1 MAKRTSTPSTKP
13 EPEPATPEVR
23 ELPLVALR
31 ETVIFPEMIV
41 PLQVGREKSVAALN
55 AAVESGGP
63 IALVTQRQ
71 AEQEDIGDPS
81 ELYEVGTLAKI
92 AQVVQLQDG
101 TVRAIVQGQTR
112 IRVHGFSQTGPYLA
126 ARVEELP
133 DETPEGVEIQA
144 LVRSVQ
150 AQIEQYVANGAP
162 VPPEAAVAARNITEP
177 GLLADMVA
185 YSPDM
190 STEQRQELLET
201 IDVEQRL
208 KLVSAFLARQIEILE
223 LKGKIQSE
231 VKSEMDKTQREYI
244 LREQLKAIQRELGE
258 DDPQQA
264 EINELREK
272 VEAAGMPE
280 EVRARAIKEIDRMSR
295 IPSASPEVGVIRTYV
310 DWLVSLPWNVSTDDR
325 LDIREAAQILDEDHY
340 GLEKIK
346 ERILEYLAVRTLAD
360 TIRSP
365 ILLFVGPPGVGKT
378 SLGKS
383 IAKAMGRKFTRMS
396 LGGIHDEAEIRGHR
410 RTYIGALPG
419 RIIQSIKTAG
429 TNNPV
434 FMLDEVDKI
443 GMDFRGDP
451 SSALL
456 EVLDPEQ
463 NFSFQDNY
471 LEVPFDLRKVLFVA
485 TANLLDPIPAALRD
499 RMEVIQL
506 PGYTQQEKTE
516 IARRFLVPKQM
527 ENHGLTAKHVEV
539 TDEVLVALVQ
549 AYTKEAGVRNL
560 ERELA
565 NVMRKV
571 ARGVA
576 EGRKRKTVVDMKKL
590 EDYLGPPRFEYG
602 ELEAEDQTGSAT
614 GLVVTEVGGDV
625 VAVEVTMME
634 GKEDF
639 ILTGQLGDVMR
650 ESARA
655 ALSWIRS
662 NAAVARH
669 LARAVREAHPPHPRP
684 GRCHPQGRPVRR
696 RDDGDRDGLR
706 AHGHPRPQGRR
717 DDRRDHAPRPG
728 AADRRPQV
736 EDPRRAPLGCRHGH
750 PAEEEREGPAGHPR
764 GDPQAGQARPRR
776 QHGAGAGG
784 GAPPPPE
791 AAEVRPSDDRRG
803 RRHAPQARA
812 GVPRPAHDLPAGR
825 PAAGRGQGRPLGT
838 RHRRAAT
845 CVPAVPR
852 IPIDGVPRLLRDP
865 RSASLGHAGRDQ
877 EGIPEARPRAPSRSE
892 PRGHDRRAAVQGRQR
907 GERRPVRRRQAE
919 AVRPARLELGAGAAR
934 RGTEL
939 RRCGCRSVRRRRPV
953 RGVRRPRR
961 QRPLRVP
968 DRRRRRVLRLLPDVL
983 LGRRGRRCLPGG
995 RRPRLRGRADGPPH
1009 GWLRPQLPGHPGRDG
1024 LRRERRGGRP
1034 RKAAGPSPKAKP
1046 AASPPRSR
1054 RPPS

>member
-1 MAKRTSTPSTKP
+1 MAKRPSKP
-13 EPEPATPEVR
+13 EEPKQPAAEAR

-41 PLQVGREKSVAALN
+41 PLQVGRDKSVAALN
-55 AAVESGGP
+55 AATESGGL
-63 IALVTQRQ
+63 IALVTQRR
-71 AEQEDIGDPS
+71 AEQEEIGDPS
-81 ELYEVGTLAKI
+81 ELYTIGTMAKI

-101 TVRAIVQGQTR
+101 TVRAIVQGQRR
-112 IRVHGFSQTGPYLA
+112 IRILGFAQTTPHLV
-126 ARVEELP
+126 ARIEELT
-133 DETPEGVEIQA
+133 DAVPEGVEIQA
-144 LVRSVQ
+144 LIRSVQ

-162 VPPEAAVAARNITEP
+162 VPPEAAVAARNITEA

-201 IDVEQRL
+201 TDVELRL
-208 KLVSAFLARQIEILE
+208 KLVSNFLARQIEILE

-272 VEAAGMPE
+272 VESSGMPE
-280 EVRARAIKEIDRMSR
+280 EVLARAIKEIDRMSR

-310 DWLVSLPWNVSTDDR
+310 DWLVSLPWNTSTEDR
-325 LDIREAAQILDEDHY
+325 LNIKEAALILDEDHY

-346 ERILEYLAVRTLAD
+346 ERILEYLAVRSLAD

-383 IAKAMGRKFTRMS
+383 IARAMGRKFTRMS

-506 PGYTQQEKTE
+506 PGYTQTEKVE

-527 ENHGLTAKHVEV
+527 ENHGLKAKHVEV
-539 TDEVLVALVQ
+539 TQEALVELVQ
-549 AYTKEAGVRNL
+549 AYTHEAGVRNL

-565 NVMRKV
+565 SAMRKV
-571 ARGVA
+571 ARQVA
-576 EGRKRKTVVDMKKL
+576 EGRKRKTIIDVKKL
-590 EDYLGPPRFEYG
+590 NEYLGPPRFEYG

-625 VAVEVTMME
+625 VAVEVTKME

-662 NAAVARH
+662 NAASLGITRETFETNTLHIHVPAGATPKDGPSAGVTMAVAMVSA
-669 LARAVREAHPPHPRP
+669 LT
-684 GRCHPQGRPVRR
+684 GIPVRKDVAMTGEITLR
-696 RDDGDRDGLR
+696 GRVLPIGGLKSKILA
-706 AHGHPRPQGRR
+706 AH
-717 DDRRDHAPRPG
+717 
-728 AADRRPQV
+728 
-736 EDPRRAPLGCRHGH
+736 L
-750 PAEEEREGPAGHPR
+750 
-764 GDPQAGQARPRR
+764 
-776 QHGAGAGG
+776 AGAGMVILPRKNEKDLRDIPEEIRKQLKLVL
-784 GAPPPPE
+784 ADNMDQVLE
-791 AAEVRPSDDRRG
+791 AA
-803 RRHAPQARA
+803 
-812 GVPRPAHDLPAGR
+812 L
-825 PAAGRGQGRPLGT
+825 
-838 RHRRAAT
+838 
-845 CVPAVPR
+845 
-852 IPIDGVPRLLRDP
+852 
-865 RSASLGHAGRDQ
+865 
-877 EGIPEARPRAPSRSE
+877 
-892 PRGHDRRAAVQGRQR
+892 
-907 GERRPVRRRQAE
+907 
-919 AVRPARLELGAGAAR
+919 
-934 RGTEL
+934 
-939 RRCGCRSVRRRRPV
+939 RRRP
-953 RGVRRPRR
+953 
-961 QRPLRVP
+961 RPLEPVTTT
-968 DRRRRRVLRLLPDVL
+968 V
-983 LGRRGRRCLPGG
+983 GGGGGGSKPGG
-995 RRPRLRGRADGPPH
+995 ASRVRTPFPPADQ
-1009 GWLRPQLPGHPGRDG
+1009 PQVVVQGTR
-1024 LRRERRGGRP
+1024 
-1034 RKAAGPSPKAKP
+1034 
-1046 AASPPRSR
+1046 
-1054 RPPS
+1054 